1 MKLSQKLL
9 KGFNSLAIG
18 ACFLGFTSQ
27 VNLVNASTPAV
38 CKDKL
43 TQTTA
48 KENIFSENNA
58 AVATKLDAFNDYGI
72 MRLAA
77 VIFNLKEE
85 GYNINS
91 KTKTSLNR
99 FGEKVNFSEYKI
111 IE

>member
-1 MKLSQKLL
+1 MKLNQKQKVIRHLHQY
-9 KGFNSLAIG
+9 KSI
-18 ACFLGFTSQ
+18 
-27 VNLVNASTPAV
+27 TP
-38 CKDKL
+38 
-43 TQTTA
+43 
-48 KENIFSENNA
+48 
-58 AVATKLDAFNDYGI
+58 LDAFNDYGI